1 MSTEPTSAFRSPVIT
16 SSTSSRVTHPIIVH
30 PQPIKPYSHTTAT
43 DPFTLYSYYLTQMGH
58 GFDLNQLAQ
67 ITRPPILSNSH
78 SLSPSTAL
86 ISNSI
91 TPNAATN
98 RIGWDPE
105 TSKTIRK
112 EQCSPDSPQSVETS
126 CSRTSQSSTSQK
138 DRITTTTTTGSD
150 RSSDKFSWLSHYSV
164 EPNTAVVSS
173 NMSSPSLTSAQSNGS
188 DTTYTWNGRAD
199 GHRSGEFTAA
209 LMTDYLDDD
218 PLLCAICA
226 DKSSGL
232 HYGIYTCEGCKG
244 FFKRTVQNKRV
255 YTCVSGTGGCPMTKE
270 QRNRCQ
276 FCRFQKCLQQ
286 GMVLEAVRE
295 DRMPG
300 GRNGSAIYNLYKL
313 KYKKTRRL
321 QALCESIL
329 RENAPRCGTPL
340 GTTSRGTPPEQRKMG
355 RAPLQSPPLSTSAPD
370 VPPSTE
376 PLNLSAK
383 EGVHRSEEIAQTT
396 GCSSRI
402 AVQFAFSRSPLPTHN
417 KNLIQELIEI
427 DQIEKL
433 INLKGLRIA
442 HQFGSYSN
450 DPTIPACQRLS
461 RIGDEIVE
469 QLVEWTK
476 MLPFYHE
483 LPVEVHTHLLT
494 QRWAELVLLSA
505 CFYAASTRF
514 SSQDSLPVSS
524 TTTDDS
530 EEVSFVDSSINLQ
543 LLQRRLCAVMGKHIP
558 LEHVNKEASP
568 LVEKFTALL
577 HSFSRLKITL
587 EAYVCLKAI
596 TLLHYTPHTCDEAA
610 IDVKES
616 MVRSVYVRK
625 VSIIQDQFV
634 KALQIHL
641 SQHENGARLTDILT
655 WLPML
660 HSASSVLLH
669 SKMFYVPFL
678 ICKNPQ
684 RINGGN
690 RGAEVR
696 TALSPLSY
704 RPSATVTDDEE
715 ELNATSSC

>member
-30 PQPIKPYSHTTAT
+30 PQPIKPYSHTTTT

-58 GFDLNQLAQ
+58 DFDLHQLAQ
-67 ITRPPILSNSH
+67 ITRPPILSSSH
-78 SLSPSTAL
+78 LLSNTAL
-86 ISNSI
+86 INNSV
-91 TPNAATN
+91 TSTATTN
-98 RIGWDPE
+98 RSSWDSE
-105 TSKTIRK
+105 MSKKIRK

-126 CSRTSQSSTSQK
+126 CSRTSQPSTSQK
-138 DRITTTTTTGSD
+138 DRITTTTTTGSN

-164 EPNTAVVSS
+164 EPNIAVVSS

-188 DTTYTWNGRAD
+188 ETTYTWNGRAD
-199 GHRSGEFTAA
+199 GHRSGEFTAT

-255 YTCVSGTGGCPMTKE
+255 YTCVSGTGSCPMTKE

-329 RENAPRCGTPL
+329 RESAPRCGTPL
-340 GTTSRGTPPEQRKMG
+340 GASDITSKGIHPEQRTMG
-355 RAPLQSPPLSTSAPD
+355 STPLNTSAPD
-370 VPPSTE
+370 VQPSSE

-383 EGVHRSEEIAQTT
+383 EGVNRSEEIPPTS

-402 AVQFAFSRSPLPTHN
+402 VFSRSPLPTHN

-427 DQIEKL
+427 DHIEKL

-442 HQFGSYSN
+442 HQFGSHSN

-505 CFYAASTRF
+505 CFYAASTRS

-524 TTTDDS
+524 TTTDDN
-530 EEVSFVDSSINLQ
+530 EEVSFIDSSVNLQ
-543 LLQRRLCAVMGKHIP
+543 LLQKRLCAVMGKHIP

-568 LVEKFTALL
+568 LVEKFTTLL

-596 TLLHYTPHTCDEAA
+596 TLLHYTPYTCDETA

-690 RGAEVR
+690 RGAEIR
-696 TALSPLSY
+696 TVLSPLSY
-704 RPSATVTDDEE
+704 PPSATVTDYEE

>member
-1 MSTEPTSAFRSPVIT
+1 M
-16 SSTSSRVTHPIIVH
+16 H
-30 PQPIKPYSHTTAT
+30 
-43 DPFTLYSYYLTQMGH
+43 
-58 GFDLNQLAQ
+58 
-67 ITRPPILSNSH
+67 
-78 SLSPSTAL
+78 
-86 ISNSI
+86 
-91 TPNAATN
+91 
-98 RIGWDPE
+98 
-105 TSKTIRK
+105 
-112 EQCSPDSPQSVETS
+112 
-126 CSRTSQSSTSQK
+126 
-138 DRITTTTTTGSD
+138 
-150 RSSDKFSWLSHYSV
+150 
-164 EPNTAVVSS
+164 
-173 NMSSPSLTSAQSNGS
+173 
-188 DTTYTWNGRAD
+188 
-199 GHRSGEFTAA
+199 
-209 LMTDYLDDD
+209 
-218 PLLCAICA
+218 
-226 DKSSGL
+226 
-232 HYGIYTCEGCKG
+232 
-244 FFKRTVQNKRV
+244 
-255 YTCVSGTGGCPMTKE
+255 
-270 QRNRCQ
+270 
-276 FCRFQKCLQQ
+276 
-286 GMVLEAVRE
+286 
-295 DRMPG
+295 
-300 GRNGSAIYNLYKL
+300 
-313 KYKKTRRL
+313 
-321 QALCESIL
+321 
-329 RENAPRCGTPL
+329 
-340 GTTSRGTPPEQRKMG
+340 
-355 RAPLQSPPLSTSAPD
+355 
-370 VPPSTE
+370 
-376 PLNLSAK
+376 
-383 EGVHRSEEIAQTT
+383 
-396 GCSSRI
+396 
-402 AVQFAFSRSPLPTHN
+402 
-417 KNLIQELIEI
+417 ELIEI